1 MFDRIFIDFIQSKG
15 ITAYK
20 VAKETGISQG
30 QMNEYKNGKRTP
42 TAENLVKIA
51 DYLDCSIDFLLG
63 RTKAPLSEPE
73 DEHRL
78 IQAYRKLTEDG
89 KKAILTTAELYA
101 TSPQYQK
108 YTDIPKEA

>member
-1 MFDRIFIDFIQSKG
+1 MFKDVFVQYLQENE

-20 VAKETGISQG
+20 VAKETGIAQG
-30 QMNEYKNGKRTP
+30 LMNQYKNGIKTP
-42 TAENLVKIA
+42 TAENLIKIA

-63 RTKAPLSEPE
+63 RTKSEYDEPE

-78 IQAYRKLTEDG
+78 IKAYRQLTDEG
-89 KKAILTTAELYA
+89 QRAVLNFAEMSA
-101 TSPQYQK
+101 NSPQYQK

>member
-1 MFDRIFIDFIQSKG
+1 MFEKIFIDYIQLKG

-30 QMNEYKNGKRTP
+30 LMNEYKNGKRTP

-51 DYLDCSIDFLLG
+51 NYLDCSIDFLLG
-63 RTKAPLSEPE
+63 RISTPLSEPD

-78 IQAYRKLTEDG
+78 IQAYRKLTDDG
-89 KKAILTTAELYA
+89 KKTILTTAELYA

-108 YTDIPKEA
+108 YTDIPKDA